1 MNPKLK
7 RIMGI
12 TTLVPYLLEYTQ
24 PPSTTIDQHM
34 EDFSIS
40 QSWIQHEVLSY
51 NYIVNHGN
59 KSKTTN
65 SQSQLNKKRSI
76 CKNLI
81 QVNTRVHLACQRST
95 NIAPRSLYAW
105 LPLFLSNLQQL
116 GLFLEQYLFL
126 LGSLQ
131 KIP

>member
-76 CKNLI
+76 
-81 QVNTRVHLACQRST
+81 S
-95 NIAPRSLYAW
+95 
-105 LPLFLSNLQQL
+105 
-116 GLFLEQYLFL
+116 
-126 LGSLQ
+126 
-131 KIP
+131 KI